1 MSMRTHYCG
10 LTSEAQMGQTVS
22 LCGWVHRRRDHGG
35 VIFIDL
41 RDREGLVQVVCDPDR
56 ADMFKAAE
64 AVRNEF
70 CLRITG
76 LVRARPAGTENAGL
90 TSGKIEVL
98 CHDLEVLNPSVTP
111 PFQLDDDNLSETTRL
126 THRVLDLRRPQ
137 MQHNLRLRYR
147 VSMEVRKFLDANGF
161 IDIETPMLTKS
172 TPEGARDYLVPSR
185 VNAGH
190 FFALPQSPQLFKQL
204 LMVSNFDR
212 YYQITK
218 CFRDEDLRAD
228 RQPEFTQIDCE
239 TSFMTEQEIR
249 DMFEGMIRGVFK
261 NVLNVDLPNPFPVMD
276 FATAMGKY
284 GSDKPDMR
292 VKMEFTELTDVMKD
306 VEFKVFSGAAN
317 MDNGRVVGLR
327 VPGGAAMPRSEIDA
341 YTQFVAIY
349 GAKGL
354 AYIKVNEIAKGR
366 DGLQSPIVKNIHDAA
381 LTKILELTG
390 AQDGDLIFFGA
401 DKAKIVNDAI
411 GALRVKIGHS
421 DFGRKGGLFD
431 EDWRP
436 LWVVDFPMFEH
447 DEDENRWNALH
458 HPFTAPKAGHEE
470 FISTAPGKAIAQAYD
485 MVLNGWEL
493 GGGSVRIHR
502 ADVQSKVFKA
512 LNINDEEAQIKFGF
526 LLDALQYG
534 APPHGGLAFGLDRLV
549 TMMTG
554 AESIR
559 DVIAFPKTQRAQCLL
574 TQAPSQVDEKQ
585 LRELHIRLRATE
597 PAVKS

>member
-10 LTSEAQMGQTVS
+10 LTSEAQMDQIVS

-56 ADMFKAAE
+56 ADMFKVAE
-64 AVRNEF
+64 AVRNEY

-98 CHDLEVLNPSVTP
+98 CHELEVLNASVTP

-261 NVLNVDLPNPFPVMD
+261 NVLNVELPNPFPVMD
-276 FATAMGKY
+276 FATAMAKY

-292 VKMEFTELTDVMKD
+292 VKLEFTELTDAMKD

-354 AYIKVNEIAKGR
+354 AYIKINEIAKGR

-381 LTKILELTG
+381 LKQILERTG

-401 DKAKIVNDAI
+401 DKAKVVNDAI
-411 GALRVKIGHS
+411 GALRVKVGHS
-421 DFGRKGGLFD
+421 DFGRQHGLFD
-431 EDWRP
+431 ESWRP

-470 FISTAPGKAIAQAYD
+470 FIDSAPGRAIAQAYD
-485 MVLNGWEL
+485 MVLNGWDL

-512 LNINDEEAQIKFGF
+512 LNIADDEARIKFGF

-574 TQAPSQVDEKQ
+574 TQAPSEVDEKQ
-585 LRELHIRLRATE
+585 LKELHIRLRATE